1 MGTNR
6 LGTKRPWVRNV
17 RIPSLEHESFEKC
30 AFEVASE
37 QFPSVDMVEELEESL
52 ECEKFL
58 FLLRTK
64 TNSLEQIDCHSNY
77 FHSQSS
83 YSKHCLRAFKPLR
96 HVGKKKRGKFSTPV
110 RADKGWAMKRALRSS
125 FNV

>member
-1 MGTNR
+1 MSGDHR
-6 LGTKRPWVRNV
+6 SRDQDISFFGEFLFSES
-17 RIPSLEHESFEKC
+17 SLEHESFEKC

-64 TNSLEQIDCHSNY
+64 TNSLEQIDYPSLEL
-77 FHSQSS
+77 FSQSE
-83 YSKHCLRAFKPLR
+83 LIF
-96 HVGKKKRGKFSTPV
+96 
-110 RADKGWAMKRALRSS
+110 
-125 FNV
+125 